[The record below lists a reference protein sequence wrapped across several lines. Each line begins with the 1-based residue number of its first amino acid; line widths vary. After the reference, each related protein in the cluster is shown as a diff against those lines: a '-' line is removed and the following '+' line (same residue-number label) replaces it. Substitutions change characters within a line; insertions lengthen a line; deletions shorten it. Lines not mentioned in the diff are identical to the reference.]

1 MRILTLPFPFLLHLI
16 THKAL
21 WMSLLLLCLSLT
33 CFLLFI
39 TIPTPHCRRFICY
52 WDYCKWCLVSNIFSS
67 NLFSILLQVIF
78 LTENI
83 ISPFFCLKFSNRFPL
98 PKQNLQTSWHHMLD
112 SITSLLTAVPW
123 RFSTQLQSYSTHLD
137 LNVMTWNTFL
147 LRYVW
152 VLPGVFKDN

>member
-52 WDYCKWCLVSNIFSS
+52 WDYCKWCLGLQYFFFQFVFHTASS
-67 NLFSILLQVIF
+67 DLFNWKYYQSILLLKILQQVPITKTKPPNF
-78 LTENI
+78 LA
-83 ISPFFCLKFSNRFPL
+83 PHAWLYY
-98 PKQNLQTSWHHMLD
+98 
-112 SITSLLTAVPW
+112 LTADCCSLKI
-123 RFSTQLQSYSTHLD
+123 FYSTPIILYTFRFECDD
-137 LNVMTWNTFL
+137 LKHIFTKVCLSSARSF
-147 LRYVW
+147 
-152 VLPGVFKDN
+152 